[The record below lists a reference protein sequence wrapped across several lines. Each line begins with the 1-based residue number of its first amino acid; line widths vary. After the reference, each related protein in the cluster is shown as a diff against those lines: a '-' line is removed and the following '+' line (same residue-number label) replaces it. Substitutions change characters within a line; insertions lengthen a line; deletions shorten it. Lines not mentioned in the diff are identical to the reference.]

1 MNTHPPLPVPLPA
14 PLQMG
19 EQEYYNSKD
28 LLAYKP
34 EFYYGCTSKPR
45 NIITKKKIPKEQ
57 YTYAT
62 FEKLTKKW
70 NPTEESCK
78 KAQLLISKQWV
89 DQFYFKL
96 ESSTAAVCGEKKKTV
111 NNININ
117 TVIQQQPNLISSP
130 VRSRGQ
136 GEQQFTTTP
145 PPPQDDFHEIINSD
159 KDQNQVSEEEYEEE
173 NGEKQD
179 VENAPPILYLDDS
192 EKFHDAD
199 GNVIEIETR
208 GERHEDKIYFNAK
221 DVSIGFGMLRLND
234 TLIDKDRGYTRGTDY
249 KIMFNH
255 STVCAI
261 KKCLF
266 LTYKGLL
273 KCIAVSRVRSQFFN
287 ENSKT
292 IYRWLNIVS
301 NEKQNG
307 HENDSFTLNN
317 VDNNTS
323 GFIYVCTSNMFDGV
337 KIGRT
342 VNEKSLKS
350 RYTMAYGNNLILYFK
365 KVDNMHQAEKQIHDN
380 FKKFNINGELFQ
392 KEQINLYIDYLNTEP
407 FNVNQNDTNTSSHN
421 FHTLEKIQENSIIQE
436 EEEQEQ
442 QEIENAP
449 PILYLNDSEKFHDAG
464 GNVIEIETR
473 GERQRNKIYFK
484 VKDVSVGFGMP
495 RLKNT
500 ILKKE
505 SCSFERGIHYITF
518 KRESWD
524 TISDSKNTNKPSK
537 TTLYLTYKGLLR
549 VLFVSR
555 NKHVDKFQDWAEE
568 KLFTIQMGTRD
579 QKVKLGAEVLNTSPR
594 TLKAIFDK
602 HAATF
607 PSIYLMSL
615 GKVRDLRETF
625 GIPANKLDESTV
637 YKFGFTEDLSRRVIE
652 LETEYSKLPGVAMTI
667 GTFHIIDTKYTSEA
681 ENEVREMC
689 AAFEVRVK
697 KTTQGFNELI
707 VLDDKQFANMK
718 KMYRRIGD
726 DFAGATLGL
735 QKQIAEL
742 KDRIKDYENEIMRL
756 KLEIEYKDN
765 LHKKDI
771 ELKDRVIELKD
782 TVIENWKLKH
792 QLATTAFSSSP
803 SPKSDRFETEF
814 SMVRC

>member
-1 MNTHPPLPVPLPA
+1 MQEIVGNNIISPNNHLPT

-45 NIITKKKIPKEQ
+45 NIITKKKIPKEE
-57 YTYAT
+57 YTFAT

-70 NPTEESCK
+70 NPTDESCK

-111 NNININ
+111 NNINVN
-117 TVIQQQPNLISSP
+117 TIIQQQPNLISSP

-179 VENAPPILYLDDS
+179 VENAPPILYLDDA
-192 EKFHDAD
+192 EKFHDSD

-234 TLIDKDRGYTRGTDY
+234 TLMNKERGYTRNIDFKT
-249 KIMFNH
+249 MFIRSKHINDV
-255 STVCAI
+255 SWSI
-261 KKCLF
+261 KNCLF
-266 LTYKGLL
+266 LTY
-273 KCIAVSRVRSQFFN
+273 Q
-287 ENSKT
+287 
-292 IYRWLNIVS
+292 
-301 NEKQNG
+301 
-307 HENDSFTLNN
+307 
-317 VDNNTS
+317 
-323 GFIYVCTSNMFDGV
+323 
-337 KIGRT
+337 
-342 VNEKSLKS
+342 
-350 RYTMAYGNNLILYFK
+350 
-365 KVDNMHQAEKQIHDN
+365 
-380 FKKFNINGELFQ
+380 
-392 KEQINLYIDYLNTEP
+392 
-407 FNVNQNDTNTSSHN
+407 
-421 FHTLEKIQENSIIQE
+421 
-436 EEEQEQ
+436 
-442 QEIENAP
+442 
-449 PILYLNDSEKFHDAG
+449 
-464 GNVIEIETR
+464 
-473 GERQRNKIYFK
+473 
-484 VKDVSVGFGMP
+484 GM
-495 RLKNT
+495 
-500 ILKKE
+500 
-505 SCSFERGIHYITF
+505 
-518 KRESWD
+518 
-524 TISDSKNTNKPSK
+524 
-537 TTLYLTYKGLLR
+537 LR
-549 VLFVSR
+549 VLLASR
-555 NKHVDKFQDWAEE
+555 NKNTTIFIKWATN

-615 GKVRDLRETF
+615 GKVRELRETF
-625 GIPANKLDESTV
+625 GIPANKPDESTV

-707 VLDDKQFANMK
+707 ILDDKQFANMK

-792 QLATTAFSSSP
+792 QLATSVFSSSP

>member
-1 MNTHPPLPVPLPA
+1 MQDMNTQPPLPVPLPA

-45 NIITKKKIPKEQ
+45 NIITKKKIPKEE
-57 YTYAT
+57 YTFAT

-70 NPTEESCK
+70 NPTDESCK

-96 ESSTAAVCGEKKKTV
+96 ESTEQNK
-111 NNININ
+111 IL
-117 TVIQQQPNLISSP
+117 IQEPIQS
-130 VRSRGQ
+130 
-136 GEQQFTTTP
+136 QQFTTP
-145 PPPQDDFHEIINSD
+145 PPLERESQKEDEFKNEKIIEAEQQDREI
-159 KDQNQVSEEEYEEE
+159 
-173 NGEKQD
+173 
-179 VENAPPILYLDDS
+179 ENAPPILYLDDS

-208 GERHEDKIYFNAK
+208 GEKHEDKIYFN
-221 DVSIGFGMLRLND
+221 
-234 TLIDKDRGYTRGTDY
+234 
-249 KIMFNH
+249 
-255 STVCAI
+255 
-261 KKCLF
+261 
-266 LTYKGLL
+266 
-273 KCIAVSRVRSQFFN
+273 
-287 ENSKT
+287 
-292 IYRWLNIVS
+292 
-301 NEKQNG
+301 
-307 HENDSFTLNN
+307 
-317 VDNNTS
+317 
-323 GFIYVCTSNMFDGV
+323 
-337 KIGRT
+337 
-342 VNEKSLKS
+342 
-350 RYTMAYGNNLILYFK
+350 
-365 KVDNMHQAEKQIHDN
+365 
-380 FKKFNINGELFQ
+380 
-392 KEQINLYIDYLNTEP
+392 
-407 FNVNQNDTNTSSHN
+407 
-421 FHTLEKIQENSIIQE
+421 
-436 EEEQEQ
+436 
-442 QEIENAP
+442 
-449 PILYLNDSEKFHDAG
+449 
-464 GNVIEIETR
+464 
-473 GERQRNKIYFK
+473 

-495 RLKNT
+495 NLND
-500 ILKKE
+500 ILRQKE
-505 SCSFERGIHYITF
+505 SGYIVHVDYKDMF
-518 KRESWD
+518 IRSEAINHRHQ
-524 TISDSKNTNKPSK
+524 TIKKC
-537 TTLYLTYKGLLR
+537 LFLTYGGMLH
-549 VLFVSR
+549 VLFGSR
-555 NKHVDKFQDWAEE
+555 NKNATLFRKWATN

-615 GKVRDLRETF
+615 GKVRELRETF
-625 GIPANKLDESTV
+625 GIPANKPDESTV

-652 LETEYSKLPGVAMTI
+652 LDSEYSKLSGVAMTM

-735 QKQIAEL
+735 QKQITEL

-782 TVIENWKLKH
+782 TMIENWKLKH

>member
-1 MNTHPPLPVPLPA
+1 MQDMNTQPPLSVPLPVPLSVPLPVPLPV

-57 YTYAT
+57 YTFAT

-96 ESSTAAVCGEKKKTV
+96 ESTEQKK
-111 NNININ
+111 IL
-117 TVIQQQPNLISSP
+117 IQEPIQSQQL
-130 VRSRGQ
+130 
-136 GEQQFTTTP
+136 
-145 PPPQDDFHEIINSD
+145 PQDDLQKEEDNEDEDEVTNEMRQEQQDQEI
-159 KDQNQVSEEEYEEE
+159 
-173 NGEKQD
+173 
-179 VENAPPILYLDDS
+179 ENAPPLLHLDNS

-208 GERHEDKIYFNAK
+208 GERD
-221 DVSIGFGMLRLND
+221 
-234 TLIDKDRGYTRGTDY
+234 
-249 KIMFNH
+249 
-255 STVCAI
+255 
-261 KKCLF
+261 
-266 LTYKGLL
+266 
-273 KCIAVSRVRSQFFN
+273 
-287 ENSKT
+287 
-292 IYRWLNIVS
+292 
-301 NEKQNG
+301 
-307 HENDSFTLNN
+307 
-317 VDNNTS
+317 
-323 GFIYVCTSNMFDGV
+323 
-337 KIGRT
+337 
-342 VNEKSLKS
+342 
-350 RYTMAYGNNLILYFK
+350 
-365 KVDNMHQAEKQIHDN
+365 
-380 FKKFNINGELFQ
+380 
-392 KEQINLYIDYLNTEP
+392 
-407 FNVNQNDTNTSSHN
+407 
-421 FHTLEKIQENSIIQE
+421 
-436 EEEQEQ
+436 
-442 QEIENAP
+442 
-449 PILYLNDSEKFHDAG
+449 
-464 GNVIEIETR
+464 
-473 GERQRNKIYFK
+473 RNKIYFK
-484 VKDVSVGFGMP
+484 VKDVSVGFEMP
-495 RLKNT
+495 SLSRN
-500 ILKKE
+500 ILCFKAY
-505 SCSFERGIHYITF
+505 ERGLHYITF
-518 KRESWD
+518 KRETTLHSME
-524 TISDSKNTNKPSK
+524 SKNTNKPSK

-549 VLFVSR
+549 VLFASR

-615 GKVRDLRETF
+615 GKVRELRETF
-625 GIPANKLDESTV
+625 GIPANKPDESTV